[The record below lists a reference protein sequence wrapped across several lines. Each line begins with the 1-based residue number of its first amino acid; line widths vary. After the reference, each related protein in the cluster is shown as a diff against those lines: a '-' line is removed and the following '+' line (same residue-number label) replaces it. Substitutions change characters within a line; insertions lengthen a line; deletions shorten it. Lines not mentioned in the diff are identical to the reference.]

1 MLSELVMDF
10 FSFIRSAGA
19 RLGFSPHSYAL
30 NRSCKSASV
39 CKDLK
44 TRVLRLSAQS
54 SGDPTS
60 QQQREWTEV
69 LSATVKALKAGQL
82 VAVPTDTIYGLA
94 CVAQDSAAVRR
105 VYDLKGRNGDK
116 PLAICVGE
124 IQDIYRYCTVSV
136 KEELLRDLLP
146 GPVTLVLERSSA
158 LNGDLNPFTKL
169 IGVRIPDHP
178 FMRRLCQMCGEPLA
192 LTSAN
197 VSTQTSTVAANE
209 FEDLWPSLAVV
220 VDGGPI
226 GDESRLGSTVV
237 DLSVCGKYRIIR
249 PGCALS
255 ATVQVLEGKYGL
267 LEDPVN

>member
-146 GPVTLVLERSSA
+146 GP
-158 LNGDLNPFTKL
+158 L

-249 PGCALS
+249 PGW
-255 ATVQVLEGKYGL
+255 
-267 LEDPVN
+267 